1 MDCPLTKFSH
11 FDAHCSVQLYKI
23 EYISFFK
30 YANVDGA
37 GGLWLLMKGEGVSR
51 NAYAACEGGMGAKN
65 QQKYAYVVYG

>member
-37 GGLWLLMKGEGVSR
+37 GGVMA
-51 NAYAACEGGMGAKN
+51 AYEGGGVHEMLMLPVKG
-65 QQKYAYVVYG
+65 GWG